1 MTKFEQAIY
10 ASKLFKSS
18 KRQDVIRAKIS
29 SAENIKLVQQLIGEL
44 DEEYH
49 TVNTVAPEL
58 KDKIEEKKEE
68 LNNQAYE
75 MDDDTVEEKH
85 TSHHHAG
92 SRPSPSVGVPVS
104 SLVDDSDNS
113 DASTENDQAEDSSE
127 PDDEKASV
135 EQSTSV
141 EVIPLD
147 EIKGTLNVSD
157 DTAGVSRI
165 AVKENEMWI
174 YYNDDI
180 NLNSIMTDVIER
192 LNTCGYTYLVFNRLA
207 RSNNAIIF
215 EIQLNSTNTVGDKI
229 E

>member
-18 KRQDVIRAKIS
+18 TRQDAIRAKIS

-49 TVNTVAPEL
+49 TVNTVVPEL
-58 KDKIEEKKEE
+58 KDKIEEKKKE
-68 LNNQAYE
+68 LNNQT
-75 MDDDTVEEKH
+75 DDTDDSTVEETL
-85 TSHHHAG
+85 TSHHAG
-92 SRPSPSVGVPVS
+92 STPSPSVGAPVS
-104 SLVDDSDNS
+104 LADDSDNS
-113 DASTENDQAEDSSE
+113 DVSTENDQAEDTK
-127 PDDEKASV
+127 PDDEKEPV

-147 EIKGTLNVSD
+147 EIKGTLNVSN

-165 AVKENEMWI
+165 AFKENEMWI

-215 EIQLNSTNTVGDKI
+215 EIQLNSTNMVGDKI